1 MSKWDDLKREARVV
15 ERALEEKVSAFT
27 TITKKME
34 RKRRAHDEENPD
46 DKSKQGL
53 ALEIERFL
61 STLSDIIDRM
71 NRANDGS
78 TTHEAVLQRY
88 RELHFDYNTDF
99 KRALSAMNE
108 KLDAQKLFQR
118 KEANPSV
125 DSEADAFLKER
136 GILDASS
143 SMANETLNVA
153 QAVKE
158 ALLNQRES
166 MHRTQSK
173 GATLSSSFAGI
184 NHLVDQIRRK
194 KLRHN
199 TVVALVI
206 AACVCFSLWWVVLSQ
221 L

>member
-27 TITKKME
+27 TTAKKME
-34 RKRRAHDEENPD
+34 RKARTHDEENPG
-46 DKSKQGL
+46 DKTDQGL

-61 STLSDIIDRM
+61 STLTDIIDRM
-71 NRANDGS
+71 SRANDGS
-78 TTHEAVLQRY
+78 TTQEAVLQRY
-88 RELHFDYNTDF
+88 RELHFDFNTDF
-99 KRALSAMNE
+99 KRALSTMNE

-136 GILDASS
+136 GVLDASS

-158 ALLNQRES
+158 ALLSQRES
-166 MHRTQSK
+166 MGRSHSK
-173 GATLSSSFAGI
+173 GTTLSSSFASI
-184 NHLVDQIRRK
+184 NHLVDQIKRK
-194 KLRHN
+194 KVRHN
-199 TVVALVI
+199 AIVALVV
-206 AACVCFSLWWVVLSQ
+206 AACVCFTLWWVVLSH

>member
-34 RKRRAHDEENPD
+34 RKPRAHDED

-99 KRALSAMNE
+99 KRALVRYALLRPITS
-108 KLDAQKLFQR
+108 
-118 KEANPSV
+118 
-125 DSEADAFLKER
+125 
-136 GILDASS
+136 
-143 SMANETLNVA
+143 
-153 QAVKE
+153 
-158 ALLNQRES
+158 LLNQRES